1 MLECFWLF
9 SCAPQV
15 TNHFLDVCEGVK
27 TDIVGVCADRSWR
40 GFKNAN
46 RHIQIKVPMTRMKK
60 RHTMLVSMGDVKVRL
75 SAAAAPEPPQRAN
88 REKRYCM
95 YGSSDKTQ

>member
-1 MLECFWLF
+1 MRECRLTQW
-9 SCAPQV
+9 
-15 TNHFLDVCEGVK
+15 
-27 TDIVGVCADRSWR
+27 
-40 GFKNAN
+40 GFALSGLGEALKNAN